1 MSIIDGVVSA
11 AAILFAMAAAVFPR
25 RVACALPVALP
36 LLVIGC
42 LVQWVLEN
50 FYWQMVP
57 SYVAIVAAT
66 VLVVSRSRR
75 TAPIRP
81 APATMD
87 LPAADGTTMR
97 RILALVA
104 PVAVGLLAVLAIVAW
119 SIPPVPTLPEPSGR
133 YRVGSQIFRWIDQQR
148 PETATDSTTDRRN
161 VSVQAWYPTEF
172 ASGRQWVYLAGLG
185 RLPSRV
191 TRIPSFVMSNYDS
204 IDTHAYADVPISAER
219 ARWPVVLFSPGYG
232 APRAFYTGLVTD
244 LASRGFVVL
253 AIDHP
258 YEVAVTELADG
269 TIATPIEDF
278 PEDDADGER
287 YMTEQL
293 EVRRGDLRFV
303 VDQLD
308 RPEAIGTLAG
318 RLDTDHIAAIGH
330 SFGGASAV
338 AAAADDPRIKA
349 AVNIDGTLYGDLPGR
364 ALQQPFLLLESDHS
378 ETGHSARYLDRNR
391 DLIQHLRAGGFRYE
405 IAEANHFGFT
415 DVPLF
420 LAAPARFAV
429 AQFIGGER
437 GPVDTQRA
445 ANDILAAFLQGPLG
459 GPAGNV
465 PAAAE
470 RHADI
475 HGGAVS

>member
-1 MSIIDGVVSA
+1 MSIIDGVIA
-11 AAILFAMAAAVFPR
+11 ATAILFAMAAAVFPR
-25 RVACALPVALP
+25 HVARAMPVVLP
-36 LLVIGC
+36 LLVVGC
-42 LVQWVLEN
+42 LVQFLLEN

-57 SYVAIVAAT
+57 SYLAIVAAT
-66 VLVVSRSRR
+66 LLVFSRSRR
-75 TAPIRP
+75 STAILRELAITEPPP
-81 APATMD
+81 AERTKHRIPAF
-87 LPAADGTTMR
+87 
-97 RILALVA
+97 VA
-104 PVAVGLLAVLAIVAW
+104 PMAVGLLAVLAIVPW
-119 SIPPVPTLPEPSGR
+119 SVPPVPTLPEPSGR
-133 YRVGSQIFRWIDQQR
+133 YRVGSDIFRWVDQQR
-148 PETATDSTTDRRN
+148 PETATNSTADRRN
-161 VSVQAWYPTEF
+161 VIVQAWYPTEF
-172 ASGRQWVYLAGLG
+172 TSARQWVYIDGLD

-191 TRIPSFVMSNYDS
+191 TRIPGFLMSNYGR
-204 IDTHAYADVPISAER
+204 IDTHAFADVPISAER

-232 APRAFYTGLVTD
+232 APRAFYTGLVSD

-253 AIDHP
+253 TIDHP

-269 TIATPIEDF
+269 SVATPIENF
-278 PEDDADGER
+278 PDNDADGER
-287 YMTEQL
+287 YMTGQL

-308 RPEAIGTLAG
+308 RPEAMGVLAG

-349 AVNIDGTLYGDLPGR
+349 AVNIDGTLYGDLSNR
-364 ALQQPFLLLESDHS
+364 ALPQPFLLLESDHA
-378 ETGHSARYLDRNR
+378 ETGHSTNYLDRNR

-405 IAEANHFGFT
+405 IAEANHFSFT

-420 LAAPARFAV
+420 LATPVRFAV

-459 GPAGNV
+459 GTPGDV
-465 PAAAE
+465 PAAAAH
-470 RHADI
+470 HADI
-475 HGGAVS
+475 RGGPIA